1 MPTYVDSDID
11 RIKTLIKEKGIKQ
24 KHVCA
29 QLGLSET
36 YLSNIKNGKDRMTC
50 ERLKK
55 IAEMLDTTTEYLT
68 GHTDDPSPSEP
79 KPPPQPP
86 LPKPNMPKIRN
97 RIIHAVQ
104 SPPQPKPSPFLPQ
117 LLLVTAAISAGVI
130 SLAEIDIVL
139 FALSE
144 K

>member
-11 RIKTLIKEKGIKQ
+11 RIKTLIKEKGMKQ
-24 KHVCA
+24 KHICA

-68 GHTDDPSPSEP
+68 GHTDDPSPREP
-79 KPPPQPP
+79 KPPKAELSDDQQE
-86 LPKPNMPKIRN
+86 LLQRLLSLSGDEQKRAFDMLK
-97 RIIHAVQ
+97 
-104 SPPQPKPSPFLPQ
+104 
-117 LLLVTAAISAGVI
+117 LLL
-130 SLAEIDIVL
+130 D
-139 FALSE
+139 